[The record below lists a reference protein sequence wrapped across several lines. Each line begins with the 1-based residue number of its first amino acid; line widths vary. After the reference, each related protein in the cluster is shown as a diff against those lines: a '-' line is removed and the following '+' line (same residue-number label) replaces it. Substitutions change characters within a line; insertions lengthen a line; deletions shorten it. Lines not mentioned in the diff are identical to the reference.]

1 MTTPERTAVASHIA
15 VIVLCGTVA
24 VCAVGLTV
32 AFERVTDG
40 VTATLA
46 NVNRPCKGPA
56 GPDAC
61 GALAQVNKTSI
72 AAGDVANAAAKQ
84 VEQSGV
90 LITATTR
97 NLDAVGA
104 SVSGLTGHL
113 TKTADALA
121 GTAKALTGTSQAATT
136 TIGTANTSLTRLT
149 GSADVLL
156 GNANSSVAA
165 MQPLLGRSTLFVDH
179 LDALATN
186 PAIPTLETNL
196 ANITTTGEHM
206 LQTGDAV
213 ETKLAKCTLHSTFSC
228 VFKSDLLFAAQVTG
242 YALR

>member
-113 TKTADALA
+113 TKASEALA
-121 GTAKALTGTSQAATT
+121 GTAQEATT
-136 TIGTANTSLTRLT
+136 TLGTANTSLTRLT

-196 ANITTTGEHM
+196 ANMTTTGEHM

-213 ETKLAKCTLHSTFSC
+213 ETKMAKCTLHSTFSC